1 MSKYFWFTLLFLYMF
16 QSFVNANPV
25 KDDSLKYL
33 LNALIEIN
41 HPKALQVA
49 ADLKNFKGDIK
60 TYKLIIRKADL
71 DFNDIKKL
79 AEAIKQ
85 VQKTRGPDLIIL
97 SMSFNKNIKDEGLNL
112 ILNVIPDTIEVLA
125 FVECGLTDTGALK
138 IIEYAYKSKNIN
150 QIYLEGNFFSKS
162 IENKFNKLKIYRPH
176 LTIISKWHSK
186 TFKEIIRKNYN

>member
-16 QSFVNANPV
+16 QSFANANPA

-33 LNALIEIN
+33 INALIEIN
-41 HPKALQVA
+41 HPKAIQVA

-71 DFNDIKKL
+71 DFSDIKKL

-162 IENKFNKLKIYRPH
+162 IQYKFKKLKMDKPH
-176 LTIISKWHSK
+176 LTIISKWPSER
-186 TFKEIIRKNYN
+186 FKEMIRKNYN

>member
-49 ADLKNFKGDIK
+49 ADLKNFKADIK

-71 DFNDIKKL
+71 DFSDIKKL

-162 IENKFNKLKIYRPH
+162 IQYKFKKLKMVNLI
-176 LTIISKWHSK
+176 
-186 TFKEIIRKNYN
+186 

>member
-162 IENKFNKLKIYRPH
+162 IQYKFKKLKMDKPH
-176 LTIISKWHSK
+176 LTIISKWPSK
-186 TFKEIIRKNYN
+186 RFKEMIRKNYN

>member
-33 LNALIEIN
+33 LNTLIEIN
-41 HPKALQVA
+41 HAKALQVA
-49 ADLKNFKGDIK
+49 ADLKNFKADIK

-71 DFNDIKKL
+71 DFSDIKKL

-150 QIYLEGNFFSKS
+150 QIYLEGNFFSES
-162 IENKFNKLKIYRPH
+162 IQYKFKKLKIDKPH
-176 LTIISKWHSK
+176 LTIISKWPSER
-186 TFKEIIRKNYN
+186 FKEIIRKNYN

>member
-41 HPKALQVA
+41 HAKALQVA
-49 ADLKNFKGDIK
+49 ADLKNFKADIK

-71 DFNDIKKL
+71 DFSDIKKL

-112 ILNVIPDTIEVLA
+112 ILNVIPDTIKVLA